1 MHISDSHIYEP
12 SESAEVGGGAAGSKG
27 RRMKS
32 RAIFAALAVLAIG
45 LSVRVN
51 AATPSPSPSPT
62 PNPYRSLDF
71 AAAALGATSGPIAVL
86 GGFAAV
92 KRDGKGAI
100 VCVSF
105 KNTGATAARRV
116 VFDFA
121 LEGARGRELATLH
134 LDRRGEFTSG
144 IDIHG
149 WSDLKAWQDGV
160 GHRGYGDNCTTLQQ
174 GVAAAPLLHAAG
186 VVFTVAR
193 IEFAGGTDWP

>member
-1 MHISDSHIYEP
+1 M
-12 SESAEVGGGAAGSKG
+12 
-27 RRMKS
+27 
-32 RAIFAALAVLAIG
+32 
-45 LSVRVN
+45 
-51 AATPSPSPSPT
+51 
-62 PNPYRSLDF
+62 
-71 AAAALGATSGPIAVL
+71 
-86 GGFAAV
+86 

-105 KNTGATAARRV
+105 KNTGATTARRV
-116 VFDFA
+116 VFDFT

-186 VVFTVAR
+186 VVFHVTRV
-193 IEFAGGTDWP
+193 EFTDGTDWP

>member
-1 MHISDSHIYEP
+1 
-12 SESAEVGGGAAGSKG
+12 
-27 RRMKS
+27 MKS

-51 AATPSPSPSPT
+51 AATPSPSPSPSPT

-105 KNTGATAARRV
+105 KNTRATTARRV
-116 VFDFA
+116 VFDFT
-121 LEGARGRELATLH
+121 LEGARGRELATLQ

-174 GVAAAPLLHAAG
+174 GVAAAPLLHAAS
-186 VVFTVAR
+186 VVFAVTRV
-193 IEFAGGTDWP
+193 EFTNGTDWP